1 MAGNGDG
8 EGVVNLQNIN
18 MICSRYRRL
27 GSDIAFWETLDDR
40 LKIYRRCIEMGT
52 DRSAMSLQGQA
63 ETQLHEGLKIEKCE
77 NERLAGGLGPNLVDE
92 HGRTRP
98 APLCGKPHPPLYGN
112 KVREVL

>member
-1 MAGNGDG
+1 
-8 EGVVNLQNIN
+8 
-18 MICSRYRRL
+18 MIHECCDCHDCTQAR
-27 GSDIAFWETLDDR
+27 W
-40 LKIYRRCIEMGT
+40 K
-52 DRSAMSLQGQA
+52 MSLQGQA